1 MAKML
6 PREIN
11 PNVKSNAER
20 KVFKLCENDL
30 GTEWTVLHSV
40 GLASHN
46 TKPWAEIDFVLIG
59 PPGVFC
65 LEVKGGDVQR
75 IDGRWHFT
83 NSRGETAIKYEGPF
97 DQVGSAS
104 AALFK
109 YLAEQDSSLYDVPVG
124 YGVVMPDC
132 TFNFTGPDIIL
143 KVLYDERDL
152 IKPFTAY
159 LRRVSDYWH
168 ERLEGRGKRIV
179 TVNEFLNKKILDFL
193 RKDFD
198 LRPSIKT
205 RIGMA
210 KADLLE
216 LTQEQYKRLDDMA
229 DNKRVVIKG
238 GAGTGKTLLA
248 VEEARRQSL
257 NGKKVFLCCY
267 NKNLGNELKKATEDL
282 PKITAGHLHGF
293 MIDKIK
299 EAGLQ
304 SQMPDAHSD
313 DLFSIFYPQYCI
325 EALMNLNELQ
335 NYDVLIVDEGQDLLA
350 EPYLEV
356 FEALLK
362 NGIVQGDW
370 KLFYDPVQNI
380 YSGINPESLKLLEEG
395 HPAKFTLTEN
405 CRNTEK
411 IAVATHLIS
420 GIEIPKTKKTSGID
434 VGTDYFNDGNH
445 LRKLVSNALNR
456 ILSAGVKPW
465 EITILGPK
473 RLENSNLKHG
483 LLNVPYNLTDN
494 SSASMP
500 DSHSIRYSTIK
511 AFKGLESDAIFLVD
525 VDDLDSAEASFNL
538 YVARTRACAYLEI
551 FMAKEVEQHYGKKSF
566 EFGRSYLKVN

>member
-20 KVFKLCENDL
+20 KVFQLCENDL
-30 GTEWTVLHSV
+30 GPEWTVLHSV
-40 GLASHN
+40 GLTSHS

-75 IDGRWHFT
+75 KDGRWHFT
-83 NSRGETAIKYEGPF
+83 NFQGETTIKHEGPF
-97 DQVGSAS
+97 EQVGSAS
-104 AALFK
+104 SALFK
-109 YLAEQDSSLYDVPVG
+109 YLTAQDSSIYDVPVV

-132 TFNFTGPDIIL
+132 KFCYAGPEIEPKIL
-143 KVLYDERDL
+143 FDERDL
-152 IKPFTAY
+152 TKPFTAY
-159 LRRVSDYWH
+159 LRRIADYWH
-168 ERLEGRGKRIV
+168 GRLETQGKRII
-179 TVNEFLNKKILDFL
+179 TVSEFLNKKIVDYI

-205 RIGMA
+205 RIGIA

-229 DNKRVVIKG
+229 DNERVIIKG

-248 VEEARRQSL
+248 VEEARRQAL
-257 NGKKVFLCCY
+257 NGKEVFLCCY
-267 NKNLGNELKKATEDL
+267 NKNLGAELKKATEDL

-293 MIDKIK
+293 MTDKIK
-299 EAGLQ
+299 EAELQ
-304 SQMPDAHSD
+304 SQLPDAHKD
-313 DLFSIFYPQYCI
+313 DLLRIFYPEFCI
-325 EALMNLNELQ
+325 EALMNLNQLQ
-335 NYDVLIVDEGQDLLA
+335 NYDVLIVDEGQDLLS
-350 EPYLEV
+350 ESYLEV
-356 FEALLK
+356 FDALLK
-362 NGIVQGDW
+362 NGLEQGDW
-370 KLFYDPVQNI
+370 KFFYDPTQNI
-380 YSGINPESLKLLEEG
+380 YGGINPNSLKLLNDG

-420 GIEIPKTKKTSGID
+420 GIEIPKTKKTSGIE
-434 VGTDYFNDGNH
+434 VGTDYYNDGSQ
-445 LRKLVSNALNR
+445 LRKAVSNSVNR
-456 ILSAGVKPW
+456 LLSGGIKPW

-483 LLNVPYNLTDN
+483 LLNVPYQLSVDSLASVPG
-494 SSASMP
+494 SSA
-500 DSHSIRYSTIK
+500 IRYSTIK
-511 AFKGLESDAIFLVD
+511 AFKGLESDAVILID
-525 VDDLDSAEASFNL
+525 IDDLESAEASFNL
-538 YVARTRACAYLEI
+538 YVAGTRACAYLDI
-551 FMAKEVEQHYGKKSF
+551 FMAKEAEPMYNQKSF
-566 EFGRSYLKVN
+566 DYGQMLLNKR